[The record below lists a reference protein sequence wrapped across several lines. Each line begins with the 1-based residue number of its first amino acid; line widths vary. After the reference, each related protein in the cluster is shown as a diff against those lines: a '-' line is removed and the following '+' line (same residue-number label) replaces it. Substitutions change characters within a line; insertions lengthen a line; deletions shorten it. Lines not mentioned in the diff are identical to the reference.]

1 MHDLELARLI
11 HADRERELARDR
23 RVHAFKLAQHGTEDA
38 FVPPPPAH
46 PSTLAGTL
54 RMMPSGRRSG

>member
-23 RVHAFKLAQHGTEDA
+23 RVHAFKIAQRGTEDA
-38 FVPPPPAH
+38 FVPPPAR
-46 PSTLAGTL
+46 PSTLAGSL
-54 RMMPSGRRSG
+54 RLMPSGRRGG

>member
-23 RVHAFKLAQHGTEDA
+23 RVHAFREAQKATDDT
-38 FVPPPPAH
+38 FVPPPPERAKA
-46 PSTLAGTL
+46 PAGAL
-54 RMMPSGRRSG
+54 RLMPNPRRGG